1 MTVQIYLGLGAN
13 IDPEECLQA
22 GVRAIRQAF
31 TEVNLSPV
39 YQAPAI
45 NIDGPDF
52 LNMVV
57 SCQTDW
63 SLSELN
69 DWINMIEQQH
79 GRDRSQ
85 PQPSSH
91 RLDIDVLLYGDLI
104 SPADNIP
111 RTDIMQRAY
120 VLRPLAK
127 LAPQLVYPGSQKTIL
142 ELWQQNELGQ
152 PTQTSPLAFD

>member
-1 MTVQIYLGLGAN
+1 
-13 IDPEECLQA
+13 
-22 GVRAIRQAF
+22 
-31 TEVNLSPV
+31 LSPV

-57 SCQTDW
+57 SCETDW
-63 SLSELN
+63 SLSELH
-69 DWINMIEQQH
+69 DWIKMIEQQH

-91 RLDIDVLLYGDLI
+91 RLDIDVLLFGDLI
-104 SPADNIP
+104 SPANNIP

-142 ELWQQNELGQ
+142 ELWQQNELAQ
-152 PTQTSPLAFD
+152 PTQVSPLAFG

>member
-1 MTVQIYLGLGAN
+1 
-13 IDPEECLQA
+13 
-22 GVRAIRQAF
+22 
-31 TEVNLSPV
+31 
-39 YQAPAI
+39 
-45 NIDGPDF
+45 
-52 LNMVV
+52 MVV
-57 SCQTDW
+57 SCHTDW

-69 DWINMIEQQH
+69 NWINMIEQQH

-152 PTQTSPLAFD
+152 PTQISPLAFD